1 MAYFLAKTEPHE
13 YSIDDLAK
21 AGTDDWDGVAN
32 PTAVNNLKAM
42 ADGDYVFIYHS
53 GERAIVGLAQVVGD
67 GRPDPDLPKSWL
79 PTFKFVEKY
88 PEPVATLGD
97 IKESGEFN
105 DWALVRM
112 GRLSVMPV
120 PESFLKWLGQRG
132 VKLPERA

>member
-13 YSIDDLAK
+13 YSIDDLQA

-67 GRPDPDLPKSWL
+67 GRPDPELPKSWL

-88 PEPVATLGD
+88 SESVATLG
-97 IKESGEFN
+97 IS
-105 DWALVRM
+105 R
-112 GRLSVMPV
+112 RP
-120 PESFLKWLGQRG
+120 G
-132 VKLPERA
+132 VQ